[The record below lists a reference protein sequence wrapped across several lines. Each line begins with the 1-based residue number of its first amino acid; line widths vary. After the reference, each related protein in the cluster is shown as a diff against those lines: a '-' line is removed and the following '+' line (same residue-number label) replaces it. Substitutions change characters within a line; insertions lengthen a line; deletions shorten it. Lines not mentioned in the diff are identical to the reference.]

1 MKPIRGIGIRS
12 GVKRVNAERYLLSM
26 LLSFAASVVLTRI
39 YLQLTGYPQIGR
51 GELHIAHMLWG
62 GLLLFASALLMLTL
76 ANRWAMQ
83 LCAILTGLGVGL
95 FIDEVG
101 KFITKSNDYFYP
113 AAAPIIYGFFLLTV
127 LLYLQVRRRE
137 SRDARS
143 ELYHALD
150 YLTEVIDEDLDE
162 RERAEVEV
170 HLQRVAART
179 VYPDQARLAT
189 TLLDFICSGDLHLV
203 QHPANRWERF
213 VQRLQELEAK
223 WISRRTAKT
232 VLVAGLLAF
241 GLFAVSGLVSVL
253 RAMLSA
259 DAANELGT
267 AIVNA
272 GLVGSVNGMLWYLAS
287 QTLEGI
293 VGLMLIVGAGL
304 LIFNRENR
312 GTLIGYLG
320 LLLYLLTVNLLVL
333 YFDQFTTILL
343 TVLQFGLFMALIR
356 YRQRYLT
363 PTVVYPHYLPTALH
377 QQ

>member
-12 GVKRVNAERYLLSM
+12 GVKRANAERYLLSM
-26 LLSFAASVVLTRI
+26 LLSFAASVVLTRV

-76 ANRWAMQ
+76 ANRWVMQ

-113 AAAPIIYGFFLLTV
+113 AAAPLIYGFFLLTV
-127 LLYLQVRRRE
+127 LVYLQVRRRE

-143 ELYHALD
+143 ELYQALD
-150 YLTEVIDEDLDE
+150 YLTEVIDQDMDE
-162 RERAEVEV
+162 RERFEVEV
-170 HLQRVAART
+170 RLQRVAARA
-179 VYPDQARLAT
+179 VYPDQARLAA
-189 TLLDFICSGDLHLV
+189 TLLDFIRSGDLRIV

-213 VQRLQELEAK
+213 VEQLQELEAK
-223 WISRRTAKT
+223 WISRRTAKSM
-232 VLVAGLLAF
+232 LVVGLLAF
-241 GLFAVSGLVSVL
+241 GLLAASNLLPVL

-259 DAANELGT
+259 DATNELGA
-267 AIVNA
+267 AIVDA
-272 GLVGSVNGMLWYLAS
+272 GLVRSVNGLLWYLGS
-287 QTLEGI
+287 QTLEGL
-293 VGLMLIVGAGL
+293 VGLMLIGGAGL
-304 LIFNRENR
+304 LIFNREQL
-312 GTLIGYLG
+312 GVTIGYFG

-343 TVLQFGLFMALIR
+343 TVLQFGLFMTLIR

-363 PTVVYPHYLPTALH
+363 PTYQYYLTPTALH
-377 QQ
+377 Q